1 MGDRLHME
9 LRAVE
14 QSERLLV
21 GVVVPY
27 DETTYL
33 VPSPDGERI
42 RRGAFTRSIKHREG
56 KVPLLRAHDPG
67 LVMGRSRRFTET
79 DEGLLGEFV
88 VNDGPRG
95 DDLLE
100 DCRGGYLEGMS
111 VGFSPLRAERGEDG
125 VREVVEARLVEV
137 SMVGVPAYEGAALMA
152 VRSAQN
158 LDVLLAPFANRPVV
172 DLSPIAPLYP
182 R

>member
-1 MGDRLHME
+1 ME
-9 LRAVE
+9 LRRVE

-21 GVVVPY
+21 GLVVPY
-27 DETTYL
+27 DEVTYL
-33 VPSPDGERI
+33 VPNPDGERI
-42 RRGAFTRSIKHREG
+42 RRGAFSRSIKHREA

-88 VNDGPRG
+88 VNDGARG

-100 DCRGGYLEGMS
+100 DARTGYLDGMS
-111 VGFSPLRAERGEDG
+111 VGFSAVRTERGEDG
-125 VREVVEARLVEV
+125 VREVHEARLVEV

-152 VRSAQN
+152 VRNAQS
-158 LDVLLAPFANRPVV
+158 LDDLLAPFANRPTV
-172 DLSPIAPLYP
+172 DLTPIAPLW

>member
-1 MGDRLHME
+1 ME
-9 LRAVE
+9 LRRVE
-14 QSERLLV
+14 QSERLVV
-21 GVVVPY
+21 GLVVPY

-33 VPSPDGERI
+33 VPNPDGERI
-42 RRGAFTRSIKHREG
+42 RRGAFSRSIKHRES

-79 DEGLLGEFV
+79 AEGLVGEFV
-88 VNDGPRG
+88 VNDGARG

-100 DCRGGYLEGMS
+100 DARTGYLDGMS
-111 VGFSPLRAERGEDG
+111 VGFSAVRTERGDDG

-137 SMVGVPAYEGAALMA
+137 SMVGVPAYEGAAMLA
-152 VRSAQN
+152 VRNAQS
-158 LDVLLAPFANRPVV
+158 LDELLAPFANRPTV
-172 DLSPIAPLYP
+172 DLSPIAPLW

>member
-1 MGDRLHME
+1 ME
-9 LRAVE
+9 LRRVE

-21 GVVVPY
+21 GLVVPY
-27 DETTYL
+27 DEVTYL
-33 VPSPDGERI
+33 VPNPDGERI
-42 RRGAFTRSIKHREG
+42 RRGAFSRSIKHRES

-88 VNDGPRG
+88 VNDGARG

-100 DCRGGYLEGMS
+100 DARTGYLDGMS
-111 VGFSPLRAERGEDG
+111 VGFSAVRTERGDDG
-125 VREVVEARLVEV
+125 VREVHEARLVEV

-152 VRSAQN
+152 VRNAQS
-158 LDVLLAPFANRPVV
+158 LDDLLAPFANRPTV
-172 DLSPIAPLYP
+172 DLTPIAPLW